1 MTAPLEKGWRRL
13 KFKPSEGKP
22 FVSAVI
28 PAAGRGRRMGAKINK
43 QFMKLKGAPV
53 LYWTIRAFD
62 RCDAVDE
69 IVVVLH
75 PDEKSTFQREIF
87 SPYAFDHPIKM
98 VPGGETRSASVY
110 NGLKGVDPRCGVV
123 LIHDGARPLIQNQL
137 ILDCIESAVRHQAA
151 IAAVPAKNTIK
162 TVKPIPGEPGELAV
176 DQTLDR
182 STLYEIQTPQA
193 FDYHLI
199 LKAYRWA
206 FKHHIEATDDAA
218 LVENMG
224 CPVAIVPGT
233 YQNIK
238 ITTAEDLKVVDG
250 FLSFF
255 N

>member
-1 MTAPLEKGWRRL
+1 M
-13 KFKPSEGKP
+13 KFKPSKSDP
-22 FVSAVI
+22 FVSVVI
-28 PAAGRGRRMGAKINK
+28 PAAGRGRRMGMKINK
-43 QFMKLKGAPV
+43 QFLKLRGAPV

-62 RCDAVDE
+62 QCAAVDE
-69 IVVVLH
+69 IVVVHH
-75 PDEKSTFQREIF
+75 PDEKATLNQEIL
-87 SPYAFDHPIKM
+87 SPYPFSHTIKT
-98 VPGGETRSASVY
+98 VPGGATRSASVY
-110 NGLKGVDPRCGVV
+110 KGLQGVDPRCEVV
-123 LIHDGARPLIQNQL
+123 LIHDGARPMIQNQL

-162 TVKPIPGEPGELAV
+162 TVKPIPGEPGELVV

-206 FKHHIEATDDAA
+206 FKHHMEATDDAA